1 MTTDY
6 KLTARDVGDDG
17 ITLDVNPNTNYLV
30 DNGIRRVLNE
40 FGIKGV
46 IRTLDLGHF
55 RTVRVAFE
63 SSQTEDT
70 VVALIEALTKG
81 DITKDISLD
90 EAGKLLVE
98 TLDKYAGASSYAMVG
113 LDDVGNQL
121 FLYTQTRKQGN
132 RLAAFVGWTFHGY
145 KVVVKVI
152 GKVRILGHSRA

>member
-1 MTTDY
+1 MTTNY
-6 KLTARDVGDDG
+6 RITPLDVGDDG
-17 ITLDVNPNTNYLV
+17 ITLDVFPNTNYLI
-30 DNGIRRVLNE
+30 NTAIEAELNRR
-40 FGIKGV
+40 GIKA
-46 IRTLDLGHF
+46 RLKTDPTHY
-55 RTVRVAFE
+55 RSVRVTFE

-70 VVALIEALTKG
+70 VVALIEALTKD

-98 TLDKYAGASSYAMVG
+98 TLDRYAGASSYAMVG

-145 KVVVKVI
+145 KIVVKTF
-152 GKVRILGHSRA
+152 GKVRIIGHSRA